1 MACDITQTLG
11 IFGATTARSVPHI
24 LEKIFLYLDYSS
36 YKKCLEVHSTW
47 RELLTST
54 TFLKKSKELFN
65 QEIWEEETK
74 LWHASIIGSAS
85 KVQSLITPLVD
96 VNCTRG
102 NVDDTPLLLA
112 CTFGNKAVVQI
123 LLDWGANPMTRNKF
137 GVTPLHNAAKNR
149 DKNVI
154 KMLLEA
160 GADPTPADNFG
171 NTPLHY
177 AATRKSKYVVKVL
190 LDGGADPNKKNNI
203 GQTPLNAAVRCK
215 FKDNVRVLLDGGA
228 RR

>member
-1 MACDITQTLG
+1 MERHVTCPIGLFDRA
-11 IFGATTARSVPHI
+11 VPHI
-24 LEKIFLYLDYSS
+24 LEKIFLCLDYNS
-36 YKKCLEVHSTW
+36 YKKCLEVNSAW

-54 TFLKKSKELFN
+54 SYMKKSKDLFH

-74 LWHASIIGSAS
+74 LWHASIRGSVA
-85 KVQSLITPLVD
+85 KVRSLITPLVD

-102 NVDDTPLLLA
+102 NVEDTPLLLA
-112 CTFGNKAVVQI
+112 STFGNKAVVQV
-123 LLDWGANPMTRNKF
+123 LLDGGANPMTRNKV
-137 GVTPLHNAAKNR
+137 GAQPLHYAAKYGN
-149 DKNVI
+149 KNVI

-160 GADPTPADNFG
+160 GADPIPTDNYG

-177 AATRKSKYVVKVL
+177 AATRSSNDVVKVL

-203 GQTPLNAAVRCK
+203 GQTPLNAAIRGKVK
-215 FKDNVRVLLDGGA
+215 ENVRVLLDGGA